1 MKVLIS
7 ACLVGLNSR
16 YDGKSKRKKKVMEY
30 LNKRDIE
37 FYPLCAEQLGGLCTP
52 REPSE
57 IEQGRTAK
65 EVLEGKAKVLS
76 KSGEDV
82 TQNFISG
89 ANEVLNFCKEFNIT
103 HAILQDRSPSCGYSK
118 VYDGS
123 FSGKIIN
130 GYGVLTQLL
139 EDNGI
144 VILTI

>member
-16 YDGKSKRKKKVMEY
+16 YDGKSKREKKVMEY